1 MPLELREIVRNNV
14 KEKFARDE
22 VVASMTVRLVKSIE
36 IARIAHTA
44 GFDSFYIDI
53 EHSSFSLE
61 TTSQICIAGL
71 DAGITPLVR
80 VPTGRPEHVTRV
92 LEGGAM
98 GVIVPH
104 VRSAEEARRVV
115 AAAKFAPAGDRSPVG
130 GGGVPH
136 LHFRSFPVIEA
147 TRVLNEATMVVVMM
161 ETLEALEHVEEIA
174 AVDGVDMM
182 FIGTNDLT
190 TEMGQMNNFDHP
202 RVRDAYERT
211 IAACRRNGKHVGIG
225 GLTSRPDLI
234 AEYVR
239 LGARFVST
247 GTDLAFL
254 LGACA
259 QRARQV
265 RELKLS

>member
-1 MPLELREIVRNNV
+1 MPLELRDIVRNNV

-115 AAAKFAPAGDRSPVG
+115 AAAKFSPIGDRSPVG

-136 LHFRSFPVIEA
+136 LHYRSFPVIEA
-147 TRVLNEATMVVVMM
+147 TQALNEATMVVVMM

-174 AVDGVDMM
+174 AVDGVDML

-211 IAACRRNGKHVGIG
+211 IAACRRNGKNVGIG
-225 GLTSRPDLI
+225 GLASRPDLI

-247 GTDLAFL
+247 GTDLGFL

-265 RELKLS
+265 REIKVS